1 MIISSLKFVFP
12 QFTTW
17 SSFHVSFFHGLRWTQ
32 QIGRLLIFGSSIAQL
47 GKALVKSANAEAM
60 GLKPIEAPKLFPV

>member
-1 MIISSLKFVFP
+1 MIVSSLKFVFP

-47 GKALVKSANAEAM
+47 GKALVKSANAVAM
-60 GLKPIEAPKLFPV
+60 GLKPIEAPKLIPG